1 MIRELREEVEKLRQ
15 MLEISGGAGA
25 GGEGAGAGGLGSSS
39 TREMTELQEKL
50 RISESL
56 MQEMTMTWEQRVKAT
71 ERIHQVCVP
80 PLSSLSPRFS
90 LYYFFPFNLY
100 VQKGGVSEHVRS
112 IGPPSTRMQ
121 LSSICNLFLD
131 TFFFPFNLYV
141 QKGRVSEH
149 VK

>member
-80 PLSSLSPRFS
+80 LSPPS
-90 LYYFFPFNLY
+90 LPVSLFITSSSRSTSMYK
-100 VQKGGVSEHVRS
+100 KGVCQN
-112 IGPPSTRMQ
+112 M
-121 LSSICNLFLD
+121 
-131 TFFFPFNLYV
+131 
-141 QKGRVSEH
+141 
-149 VK
+149 

>member
-71 ERIHQVCVP
+71 ERIHQVCTTVSP
-80 PLSSLSPRFS
+80 FLSLLLLLPVQPLCTCKIDRAAQYKNAIKLH
-90 LYYFFPFNLY
+90 L
-100 VQKGGVSEHVRS
+100 
-112 IGPPSTRMQ
+112 
-121 LSSICNLFLD
+121 
-131 TFFFPFNLYV
+131 
-141 QKGRVSEH
+141 
-149 VK
+149 